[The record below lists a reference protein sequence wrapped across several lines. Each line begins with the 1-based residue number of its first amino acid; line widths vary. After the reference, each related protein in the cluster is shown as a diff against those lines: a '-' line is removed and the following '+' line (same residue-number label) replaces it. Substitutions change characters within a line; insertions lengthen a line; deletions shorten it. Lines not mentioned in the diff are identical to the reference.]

1 MLQSHRLAALHKL
14 RDNGTKAHMGSRG
27 NHGLRTRI
35 VLLFASHR
43 DCLLS
48 GSRFLFYNM
57 YPFHAAMYE
66 ICPLAFPYLYHLLFC
81 FLPSTVYFTT
91 SPCAISRC
99 FVRGNLRSLTTLE
112 PVQHRIS
119 LVSECVLYCKDTLD
133 HNYLVMERS
142 ACRDSRQRRGLRKHG
157 KY

>member
-1 MLQSHRLAALHKL
+1 
-14 RDNGTKAHMGSRG
+14 MGSRG

-66 ICPLAFPYLYHLLFC
+66 IRPLAFPYLYHLLFC

-91 SPCAISRC
+91 SPCAILPLFRQRKSA
-99 FVRGNLRSLTTLE
+99 FFDDFE